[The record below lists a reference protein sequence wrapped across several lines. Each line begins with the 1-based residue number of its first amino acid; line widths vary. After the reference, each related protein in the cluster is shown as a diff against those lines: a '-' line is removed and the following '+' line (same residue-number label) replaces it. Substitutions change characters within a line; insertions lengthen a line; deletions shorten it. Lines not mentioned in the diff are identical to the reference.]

1 MGPGLQACQKE
12 SFTDPALG
20 RWKFDL
26 ALALSQSAASSR
38 LISRRQTLLRAWIPA
53 IIWLIIIAIESS
65 GLLASQNTSRIL
77 YPLLHF
83 VFGVDRFHFAHW
95 HFYIRKAGHVV
106 GYGILSI
113 LLFRA
118 WRATLPGAGNLNPKW
133 TMRWA
138 NIAVLG
144 TALVASLDEWHQSF
158 IPSRTGAVHDVIL
171 DMCAGVAAQI
181 VVFFWLK

>member
-1 MGPGLQACQKE
+1 M
-12 SFTDPALG
+12 
-20 RWKFDL
+20 
-26 ALALSQSAASSR
+26 
-38 LISRRQTLLRAWIPA
+38 ISRQQTVFRAWIPA
-53 IIWLIIIAIESS
+53 IIWLVIIAIESS
-65 GLLASQNTSRIL
+65 ALLAPQNTGRIL

-83 VFGVDRFHFAHW
+83 VFGVDRLHFAHW

-106 GYGILSI
+106 GYGVLSI

-118 WRATLPGAGNLNPKW
+118 WSATLPVAGNLNPKW

-158 IPSRTGAVHDVIL
+158 VASRTGTAHDVIL
-171 DMCAGVAAQI
+171 DTCAGMAAQI
-181 VVFFWLK
+181 LVFFWLRSF